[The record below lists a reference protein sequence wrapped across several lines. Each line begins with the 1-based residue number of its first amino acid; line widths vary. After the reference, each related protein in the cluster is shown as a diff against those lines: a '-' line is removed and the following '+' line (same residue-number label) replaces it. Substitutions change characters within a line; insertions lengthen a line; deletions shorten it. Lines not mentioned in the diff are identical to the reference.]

1 MRVRVPQALAVL
13 TVAAFTALGATANA
27 IAASAPSIGPEWASA
42 IKSNDAFVEG
52 LVNPRSEERG
62 AYYQFQLA
70 KNPSEFANEFTCP
83 TEGFPAGSS
92 FCNPPPSQ
100 PGALPIRSTSYGT
113 YSQSVNIDL
122 KSAGASLEPGTTYYF
137 RVIAAR
143 IVPTE
148 DTTQWEEPTVF
159 GATQSFTTS
168 ATEAP
173 SIEEISVSNVTQT
186 DATLEGKINPDGP
199 ATTYRFHLASP
210 PCGAI
215 KTCEQNSFPLPSGNL
230 PAGTTTQTVSL
241 DLNSASVTLT
251 PGDWY
256 EYWVTASN
264 SAGEAGS
271 QYDANVFM
279 AAEEEIPLVTSEGV
293 SQLTA
298 TDATLEAAI
307 NPRAEAGAY
316 YQFQLVTDPG
326 EYASEI
332 LCPPTL
338 QPGTTGCVGPQGT
351 ALPIGWVPGNLENPL
366 AAQPVHLDLAA
377 AGVTLKPGVTYH
389 FRLLA
394 ARRVPTEDTIQWEE
408 PTVFGADQTFTTLSP
423 PLSGTE
429 PPHACAFSAA
439 SCQGGELQPPRSICR
454 RGHFSRH
461 RRCLKWQ
468 PAHHRHHHRN
478 HRRRA
483 HRPGPP
489 RASNPA

>member
-1 MRVRVPQALAVL
+1 MTRTPLTLAVL
-13 TVAAFTALGATANA
+13 AVALLALLGTAATAS
-27 IAASAPSIGPEWASA
+27 AATPPSIGPEWAAA
-42 IKSNDAFVEG
+42 IKSNDAFLEG

-92 FCNPPPSQ
+92 LCLGITPQ
-100 PGALPIRSTSYGT
+100 KGALPIRSTSYGT

-122 KSAGASLEPGTTYYF
+122 KSAGAGLEPGTTYYF

-186 DATLEGKINPDGP
+186 DATLEAKINPDGP

-241 DLNSASVTLT
+241 DLDSAGVTLT
-251 PGDWY
+251 PGQRY

-271 QYDANVFM
+271 QYDANTFA
-279 AAEEEIPLVTSEGV
+279 AAEDEIPSIASEG
-293 SQLTA
+293 SSHITA

-307 NPRAEAGAY
+307 NPHGAAAGDY
-316 YQFQLVTDPG
+316 YQFQLVRDPS
-326 EYASEI
+326 EYAAEI

-338 QPGTTGCVGPQGT
+338 HPGIDGCAGSQGAN
-351 ALPIGWVPGNLENPL
+351 ALPIGWVPSDRENPL
-366 AAQPVHLDLAA
+366 AAQPVQLELAT
-377 AGVTLKPGVTYH
+377 AGFTLAPSTTYH
-389 FRLLA
+389 FRVIA
-394 ARRVPTEDTIQWEE
+394 ARAVQTEDTIQWEP
-408 PTVFGADQTFTTLSP
+408 PTVYGADQTFTTPSEPP
-423 PLSGTE
+423 PLNAQTDGTAGQL
-429 PPHACAFSAA
+429 PAVQSPLSTPSLHP
-439 SCQGGELQPPRSICR
+439 GR
-454 RGHFSRH
+454 RDRRKHH
-461 RRCLKWQ
+461 RR
-468 PAHHRHHHRN
+468 HHRV
-478 HRRRA
+478 RA
-483 HRPGPP
+483 HRAS
-489 RASNPA
+489 RAG

>member
-1 MRVRVPQALAVL
+1 LA
-13 TVAAFTALGATANA
+13 VAAFVSLSVAATAS
-27 IAASAPSIGPEWASA
+27 AATPPSIGPEWAAA
-42 IKSNDAFVEG
+42 IKSNDAFLEG

-62 AYYQFQLA
+62 AYYQFELA

-92 FCNPPPSQ
+92 LCLGITPQ
-100 PGALPIRSTSYGT
+100 KGALPIGSTSYGT

-186 DATLEGKINPDGP
+186 DATLGAKINPDGP

-230 PAGTTTQTVSL
+230 PAGTTTQTVNL
-241 DLNSASVTLT
+241 DLNSAGVTLT
-251 PGDWY
+251 PGQRY
-256 EYWVTASN
+256 EYWLTASN

-279 AAEEEIPLVTSEGV
+279 AAEEEIPLIAGEDVSNVT
-293 SQLTA
+293 A
-298 TDATLEAAI
+298 ADATLEAAI
-307 NPRAEAGAY
+307 DPRAAPGAY
-316 YQFQLVTDPG
+316 YQFQLARDPH
-326 EYASEI
+326 EFASEI
-332 LCPPTL
+332 LCPPAVN
-338 QPGTTGCVGPQGT
+338 PGIDGCIGPQGA
-351 ALPIGWVPGNLENPL
+351 ALPIGWVPGDLANPL
-366 AAQPVHLDLAA
+366 AAQPVHLDLATT
-377 AGVTLKPGVTYH
+377 GVTLQPGTTYH
-389 FRLLA
+389 YRVLA
-394 ARRVPTEDTIQWEE
+394 ARRVLTEDTIEWEP
-408 PTVFGADQTFTTLSP
+408 PTVFGPDRTFTTLP
-423 PLSGTE
+423 PPTPRQS
-429 PPHACAFSAA
+429 CAFSTGSTCSGPGGPGNPAA
-439 SCQGGELQPPRSICR
+439 CRQGKVLTHGKCGR
-454 RGHFSRH
+454 RPHCRH
-461 RRCLKWQ
+461 RR
-468 PAHHRHHHRN
+468 HHTRRHHGKRGGGGGGTCK
-478 HRRRA
+478 R
-483 HRPGPP
+483 
-489 RASNPA
+489 